1 MVELDEIDYGI
12 LQLLQRDARNT
23 TPVDMADQLPVS
35 AQTIRNRISG
45 LQDNDVIEGYVPII
59 NYENAGFPIRLRF
72 VCTAPVKE
80 RSDLATEALEIS
92 NVVHVQ
98 EILSGKENLH
108 VVAVTNSSE
117 EITEIAESLSE
128 LGLRLE
134 SERLMG
140 KSHHRPFNHF
150 GTDIVDEQ

>member
-59 NYENAGFPIRLRF
+59 NYENAGFPIRLGSSARR
-72 VCTAPVKE
+72 PS
-80 RSDLATEALEIS
+80 RSGATSRRRRLRS
-92 NVVHVQ
+92 P
-98 EILSGKENLH
+98 
-108 VVAVTNSSE
+108 TSS
-117 EITEIAESLSE
+117 TSRRS
-128 LGLRLE
+128 
-134 SERLMG
+134 
-140 KSHHRPFNHF
+140 
-150 GTDIVDEQ
+150 

>member
-1 MVELDEIDYGI
+1 MAELDEIDYGI

-23 TPVDMADQLPVS
+23 TPVDMADELPVS
-35 AQTIRNRISG
+35 AQTIRNRISD
-45 LQDNDVIEGYVPII
+45 LQAEGVIEGYIPII

-80 RSDLATEALEIS
+80 RSALAERALEIA

-98 EILSGKENLH
+98 EILSGNENLH

-117 EITEIAESLSE
+117 EITEIAENLSD

-140 KSHHRPFNHF
+140 ASHYRPFNHF
-150 GTDIVDEQ
+150 GTGVVDSD